1 MAVRSDFTAGEVL
14 AAQDLNDTFASKPP
28 FAYGTATPSTTV
40 EGFIFYDENDTPPTP
55 KFWDG
60 SVFQPISAPS
70 GLVPIAT
77 ESFSAVSSVSINGC
91 FTSAYKDYLIRA
103 NFSSASGSPLL
114 SMRMRASGSDES
126 SSNYHRQRYTISDGS
141 GSGERLSSQTSATLT
156 FARTNIQAFDITITN
171 PQVAKLTNIYTSI
184 VINYSGGDVTLP
196 TVELYGNVLN
206 NTTGYDGFTV
216 FPASSTITGTLRVYG
231 FKD

>member
-1 MAVRSDFTAGEVL
+1 MALRLNGSTSGYVELDVPAVAGTTALTLPATSGTV
-14 AAQDLNDTFASKPP
+14 ATQAYVDTAE
-28 FAYGTATPSTTV
+28 ADAINTAIA
-40 EGFIFYDENDTPPTP
+40 G
-55 KFWDG
+55 G
-60 SVFQPISAPS
+60 
-70 GLVPIAT
+70 GLVHIAT

-103 NFSSASGSPLL
+103 NFSAASGSPLL
-114 SMRMRASGSDES
+114 SIRMRASGSDES
-126 SSNYHRQRYTISDGS
+126 SSDYHRQRYTVSDTS
-141 GSGERLSSQTSATLT
+141 LTGERLSSQTSATLT

-231 FKD
+231 YKD